1 MLVNIAGRLL
11 ENLRP
16 GDTVARLSGD
26 EFIVLLEDIADKEEA
41 TQLAERLAEHLQVP
55 LKLRDQE
62 IHLTASIGISLGYYS
77 DDRPEDLLR
86 NADVAMYRAKNRGK
100 AGYRVFDVA
109 MDAEARE
116 RLSLESDLRYAIE
129 HNELA
134 VHYQPKVLLET
145 GEVVGFEALV
155 RWNHPQR
162 GMVSPLKFIPLAEES
177 GLIHRIGI
185 WVLRESCKQAR
196 EWREQNASSAFASMC
211 VNLSA
216 KQLQHPNLVQD
227 VTQIMRESAVEE
239 QLLCLEITESV
250 AMDDV
255 HSNIETLNALKN
267 IGIELSIDDFGTG
280 YSSLAYL
287 NRLPVDH
294 LKIDRSFVNE
304 LGNGSEAESIILG
317 TIQLAHA
324 LNMQVTAEGVETV
337 AQLEQLRDM
346 GCDLAQRFYFSK
358 ALSSVDA
365 SRYLLGA
372 SLSRPFEIS

>member
-1 MLVNIAGRLL
+1 MTGESSWEAAREALKGEGR
-11 ENLRP
+11 
-16 GDTVARLSGD
+16 SGLD
-26 EFIVLLEDIADKEEA
+26 
-41 TQLAERLAEHLQVP
+41 
-55 LKLRDQE
+55 
-62 IHLTASIGISLGYYS
+62 
-77 DDRPEDLLR
+77 
-86 NADVAMYRAKNRGK
+86 YRAIRPNGEVRSVHAQYEVKREASGWATK
-100 AGYRVFDVA
+100 LIGTLQDVTELRRAETEVRKQAEVFDVA

-267 IGIELSIDDFGTG
+267 IGIELSVDDFGTG

-304 LGNGSEAESIILG
+304 LGNGSETESIILG

-346 GCDLAQRFYFSK
+346 GCDLAQGFYFSK